1 MMERTAETL
10 APSAFARIEGTFT
23 VTNPDGRH
31 YTVRVR
37 TQKVEADFAP
47 GQKVVAVMTGR
58 DNEHSYT
65 GVGFLRPEGLR
76 PWRRAEGTI
85 LARVAAFICRVL
97 LGAQALPPGYSIQ
110 ESRACIRCGRKLT
123 TPESLALGLG
133 PECASRR

>member
-1 MMERTAETL
+1 MERTAETL

-23 VTNPDGRH
+23 IANPDGRH

-37 TQKVEADFAP
+37 TQRAEAAFAA

-85 LARVAAFICRVL
+85 LARVAAFVCRVL
-97 LGAQALPPGYSIQ
+97 LGRQALPPGYSLQ

>member
-1 MMERTAETL
+1 MERTAETL

-97 LGAQALPPGYSIQ
+97 LGRQALPPEYTLQ

>member
-1 MMERTAETL
+1 MTATAETL
-10 APSAFARIEGTFT
+10 APSAFDRIEGTFT
-23 VTNPDGRH
+23 IANPDGRH

-37 TQKVEADFAP
+37 TQKAEAAFAA

-65 GVGFLRPEGLR
+65 GVGFLSPEGLR

-85 LARVAAFICRVL
+85 LARVAAFAARIL
-97 LGAQALPPGYSIQ
+97 LGRQALPPGYTLQ
-110 ESRACIRCGRKLT
+110 ESRTCIRCGRKLT

-133 PECASRR
+133 PECAARY

>member
-1 MMERTAETL
+1 MTATAETR
-10 APSAFARIEGTFT
+10 APSAFDRIEGTFT
-23 VTNPDGRH
+23 IANPDGRH

-37 TQKVEADFAP
+37 TQGAEAAFAP
-47 GQKVVAVMTGR
+47 GQKVVGVLTGP
-58 DNEHSYT
+58 DNLHAYT
-65 GVGFLRPEGLR
+65 GQGFLTPEGLR

-85 LARVAAFICRVL
+85 LARVAAFVCRVL
-97 LGAQALPPGYSIQ
+97 LGRQALPPGYTLQ